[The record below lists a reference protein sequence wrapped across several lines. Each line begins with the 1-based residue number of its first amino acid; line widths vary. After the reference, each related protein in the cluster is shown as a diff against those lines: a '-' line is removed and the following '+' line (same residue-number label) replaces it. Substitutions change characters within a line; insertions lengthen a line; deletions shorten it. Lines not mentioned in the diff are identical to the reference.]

1 MKKKIVNKEAMKE
14 TLKTLSPQ
22 EAKSVRGGT
31 SSTKDAG
38 SINIGIR
45 ITF

>member
-1 MKKKIVNKEAMKE
+1 MKKKLLNKEVMKE

-22 EAKSVRGGT
+22 EAKNVRGGT
-31 SSTKDAG
+31 ASDKDTG

>member
-1 MKKKIVNKEAMKE
+1 MKE